1 MALEESNAPAEG
13 TAEQAPETLEASYES
28 ALNSLN
34 QGTGND
40 EQQPEEVEEKP
51 APDPEHIKWVK
62 SIDGDYDKEK
72 GQINVDRLAKR
83 AYELNKQ
90 AQTTAQKI
98 AAIDRLM
105 QHPEM
110 REALD
115 RMKNPQAPKA
125 ATVTETQENLTDE
138 QILEKWLNEK
148 LASKLGEVVNPLK
161 QENQLLY
168 AEYAKNQIGN
178 TLNQLKDEFGTDEDG
193 TPVYDSVKEQVG
205 QQLAAIAQSQNMPV
219 DAFVHQLI
227 RQNLLYQT
235 LSATARNILFPKLKE
250 RISAF
255 QNKSV
260 EDKKK
265 FKMPGKGTPISSVK
279 KSEAKEIN
287 SILEAAKAAELE
299 NPEFAKL
306 V

>member
-1 MALEESNAPAEG
+1 MADEIIAPDEG
-13 TAEQAPETLEASYES
+13 TAEQPETLEASYES

-34 QGTGND
+34 QGTGNE
-40 EQQPEEVEEKP
+40 EQQPETVEVKP
-51 APDPEHIKWVK
+51 VPDPEHIKWVK

-72 GQINVDRLAKR
+72 DQINVDRLAKR

-105 QHPEM
+105 QRPEM
-110 REALD
+110 RDALD
-115 RMKNPQAPKA
+115 RIKNPQAPKA
-125 ATVTETQENLTDE
+125 ETKPELEENLTDE
-138 QILEKWLNEK
+138 QILEKWLNDK

-168 AEYAKNQIGN
+168 AEYAKNQINN
-178 TLNQLKDEFGTDEDG
+178 TLQQLKDEFGADEDG

-205 QQLAAIAQSQNMPV
+205 QQLAAIAQNYNMPV
-219 DAFVHQLI
+219 DAFVNQLI

-235 LSATARNILFPKLKE
+235 LSSTARNILYPKLKE
-250 RISAF
+250 RISTM
-255 QNKSV
+255 QTRKV

-265 FKMPGKGTPISSVK
+265 FQMPGKGTPVSSVK
-279 KSEAKEIN
+279 RSEAKEIN

>member
-1 MALEESNAPAEG
+1 MADEVIAPEEG
-13 TAEQAPETLEASYES
+13 TAEQPETLEASYES
-28 ALNSLN
+28 ALNSLK
-34 QGTGND
+34 QGTGNE
-40 EQQPEEVEEKP
+40 EQQPDTVEATP
-51 APDPEHIKWVK
+51 APDPDHIKWVK

-72 GQINVDRLAKR
+72 GEINVDRLAKR

-98 AAIDRLM
+98 ASIERLL
-105 QHPEM
+105 QRPEM

-115 RMKNPQAPKA
+115 RVRNPQAPKA
-125 ATVTETQENLTDE
+125 ETKPETEENLTDE
-138 QILEKWLNEK
+138 QILKNWLKEQ
-148 LASKLGEVVNPLK
+148 LGEVITPLK

-168 AEYAKNQIGN
+168 AEYAKNQISN

-205 QQLAAIAQSQNMPV
+205 QQLAQIAQNYNMPV

-235 LSATARNILFPKLKE
+235 LSSTARNFLYPKLKE
-250 RISAF
+250 RISTM
-255 QNKSV
+255 QTRKV

-265 FKMPGKGTPISSVK
+265 FQMPGKGSPVSSVK
-279 KSEAKEIN
+279 KSDAKEIN
-287 SILEAAKAAELE
+287 SIMEAAKAAELE

>member
-1 MALEESNAPAEG
+1 MALEDSNAPAEG

-34 QGTGND
+34 QGTGNE
-40 EQQPEEVEEKP
+40 EQQPDAEQEPP
-51 APDPEHIKWVK
+51 APDPDHIKWVK
-62 SIDGDYDKEK
+62 SIDGDYDKDK
-72 GQINVDRLAKR
+72 GEINVDRLAKR

-98 AAIDRLM
+98 ASIERLM
-105 QHPEM
+105 QRPEM

-115 RMKNPQAPKA
+115 RVRNPQAPKQ
-125 ATVTETQENLTDE
+125 ETKPEPEENLTDE
-138 QILEKWLNEK
+138 QILKRWLKDEVD
-148 LASKLGEVVNPLK
+148 SRLGDVVNPLK

-168 AEYAKNQIGN
+168 AEYAKNQINN
-178 TLNQLKDEFGTDEDG
+178 TLQQLKDEFGADEDG
-193 TPVYDSVKEQVG
+193 TPVYESVKDQVG
-205 QQLAAIAQSQNMPV
+205 QQLAAIASNANIPV
-219 DAFVHQLI
+219 EAFVHQLI

-235 LSATARNILFPKLKE
+235 LSSTARNILYPKLKE

-255 QNKSV
+255 QTKKV

-265 FKMPGKGTPISSVK
+265 FQMPGKGTPTGSVK

-287 SILEAAKAAELE
+287 SIMEAAKAAELE